1 MSHSILF
8 RGWVPTGEGAPPS
21 RETEI
26 GIKPPQASTVSCDLS
41 FLDCLSFIYLL
52 SAVLFTFREASR
64 FKHKVIIQVSL
75 HLSACFLLSFGTC
88 LPLLKFWVLLSA
100 SLCELL
106 FFLCNNIF
114 NINLIYLLS
123 SSLCKTSEWQHIWY
137 ILCDTNC
144 ECKALEQKICSI
156 SKTNS

>member
-1 MSHSILF
+1 MGECPLAK
-8 RGWVPTGEGAPPS
+8 VPLRQERPRLGSS
-21 RETEI
+21 RP
-26 GIKPPQASTVSCDLS
+26 KHQL
-41 FLDCLSFIYLL
+41 FLDISLFLIVCLLFIFF

-75 HLSACFLLSFGTC
+75 HLSACFLLSFGTF
-88 LPLLKFWVLLSA
+88 LPLLKFWVLRSA
-100 SLCELL
+100 SLCGLL